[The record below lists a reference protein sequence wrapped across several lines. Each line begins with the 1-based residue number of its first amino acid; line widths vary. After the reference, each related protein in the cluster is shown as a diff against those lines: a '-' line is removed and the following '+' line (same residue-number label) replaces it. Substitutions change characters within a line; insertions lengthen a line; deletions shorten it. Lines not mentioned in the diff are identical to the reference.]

1 MQAVI
6 TAGGKGTRLSP
17 ITNDLIP
24 KPLVKLGDKTLIDHL
39 VDCLIANHII
49 DIIIIVGHLG
59 EQIEAHL
66 GDGSQKKINIRYIY
80 EKEPLGTAGG
90 LFYIKDLIHE
100 EFVLLYADILMDV
113 DLNRMLSFHKSKQAE
128 ATILVHPNSH
138 PFDSDLVINDPNG
151 RVLKFDYKESKRDY
165 DYDNC
170 VSAGIYIFEPIL
182 LKKIS
187 KPDKLSLEKDVI
199 TGLIETGAAVFAY
212 RSPEYVKDAGTPERL
227 AIAEKEYETG
237 VVKERN
243 LSNKHK
249 AIFIDRDGTVN
260 VYKGMITS
268 PDQIE
273 LLPGAAEAIKKIN
286 SSGYLAII
294 ITNQPVVAR
303 GDCTY
308 DLLEL
313 IHKRLITLLGR
324 EGAYID
330 DLRFCPHHPDRGY
343 EGEVAA
349 LKIDCNC
356 RKPKTGM
363 VDECVEKYN
372 IIRSESWFIGDTY
385 RDVQTGVNC
394 GLKTVLLSSGEH
406 QYDNRSNI
414 EPTIRCDSL
423 LEAVTSI
430 LGEK

>member
-24 KPLVKLGDKTLIDHL
+24 KPLVKLADKSLIDHL
-39 VDCLIANHII
+39 VDCLIANQIT

-59 EQIEAHL
+59 KQIEDHL
-66 GDGSQKKINIRYIY
+66 GDGSQRNIKIRYVY

-90 LFYIKDLIHE
+90 LFFIKDLINE
-100 EFVLLYADILMDV
+100 EFVLLYADILMDI
-113 DLNRMLSFHKSKQAE
+113 DLNRMLLFHKSKQAE
-128 ATILVHPNSH
+128 ATLLVHPNSH
-138 PFDSDLVINDPNG
+138 PFDSDLVIHDPIG
-151 RVLKFDYKESKRDY
+151 RVVKFDYKDSKRDY
-165 DYDNC
+165 DYENC
-170 VSAGIYIFEPIL
+170 VSAGIFIFDPKFLNWIT
-182 LKKIS
+182 

-199 TGLIETGAAVFAY
+199 AKMIENGAEVFAY
-212 RSPEYVKDAGTPERL
+212 RSPEYIKDVGTPERL
-227 AIAEKEYETG
+227 VIAEKEFKEG
-237 VVKERN
+237 VVKGRN
-243 LSNKHK
+243 LSNKQK

-260 VYKGMITS
+260 VFKGLITS

-273 LLPGAAEAIKKIN
+273 LLPGVAEAIKRIN
-286 SSGYLAII
+286 ISGYLAII

-303 GDCTY
+303 GECTFGM
-308 DLLEL
+308 LEL

-343 EGEVAA
+343 EGEVAE
-349 LKIDCNC
+349 LKINCSC

-363 VDECVEKYN
+363 VDDCVDKYN

-385 RDVQTGVNC
+385 RDVQTGVNS
-394 GLKTVLLSSGEH
+394 GLKTILLSSDYH
-406 QYDNRSNI
+406 NDNKSDV
-414 EPTIRCDSL
+414 EPTRRCGNL

-430 LGEK
+430 FAEK